1 MFAVR
6 CAADIL
12 AFGGYN
18 VGCDVAG
25 VHAQLGTFTFGGYIA
40 VLSGPFI
47 VHVGHGCT
55 VLVASRVIAFVL
67 CSPRVRSPC
76 VCFAGRSA

>member
-18 VGCDVAG
+18 IGCDVAG
-25 VHAQLGTFTFGGYIA
+25 CMLSWVLSPSGYIA

-47 VHVGHGCT
+47 VYVGHGCT

-67 CSPRVRSPC
+67 CSPRVRSPR